1 MERTEGTYC
10 VLNEPGCATQG
21 DLEASKSGAV
31 LLSKDYNM
39 CLKAQANG
47 LKALTP
53 TQFPA
58 AQPHL
63 HKHLLAISSET
74 SPVKHSPAQDT
85 SPPPPPK
92 ALSDLPLTPRQGAAA
107 LPTGAS
113 RPALTPGQSQ
123 AAPGSATALSASG
136 KHSHPSE
143 STSNG
148 KSFVYPADR
157 LAQQG
162 AKKQSAQTSSSHQ
175 QQQNQQTQAQQLQQ
189 QFLQQLSQQQ
199 HGQDSSVPQQHQH
212 QQQQQQQ
219 KKKKKQQGQQQA
231 EELAVGSFK
240 LQGAPVLSPGL
251 VTGSHGYPTAP
262 ASSST
267 PLQPSFV
274 APGGQQAGS
283 GLLQGFATSKGSMQ
297 HQQGGFPGVFH
308 HIIWYS
314 SLQNCPLLISMALHV
329 GRQSK
334 PTICYWQFESCHVVN
349 FCC

>member
-162 AKKQSAQTSSSHQ
+162 AKKTVGADILIASAAAKSANTGSAVAAATSSAAVTAAAWSGFIC
-175 QQQNQQTQAQQLQQ
+175 TAAA
-189 QFLQQLSQQQ
+189 SA
-199 HGQDSSVPQQHQH
+199 SAAAAA
-212 QQQQQQQ
+212 
-219 KKKKKQQGQQQA
+219 A
-231 EELAVGSFK
+231 EEEEEA
-240 LQGAPVLSPGL
+240 AR
-251 VTGSHGYPTAP
+251 TA
-262 ASSST
+262 AS
-267 PLQPSFV
+267 
-274 APGGQQAGS
+274 
-283 GLLQGFATSKGSMQ
+283 
-297 HQQGGFPGVFH
+297 
-308 HIIWYS
+308 
-314 SLQNCPLLISMALHV
+314 
-329 GRQSK
+329 
-334 PTICYWQFESCHVVN
+334 
-349 FCC
+349 